1 MPAKKKARSK
11 KSSKSS
17 TPSKRPVKKASKKK
31 SAKPQARK
39 TTPKKKAVRRSTA
52 GATKPKPR
60 LKTTSKTTTAK
71 SARDVKDQIQ
81 DKSRAVYETGSAR
94 RRQGRVFS
102 GRESGDLE
110 GLSRREEAD
119 SESVDEL
126 LEEGNSFEAGVVAGV
141 EEADDSDEKEVYTH
155 EVPEDDVPDEYLD
168 PDKD

>member
-17 TPSKRPVKKASKKK
+17 APSNRPAKRASKKK

-39 TTPKKKAVRRSTA
+39 ITPKKKAVRRSTA

-60 LKTTSKTTTAK
+60 LKTTRKTTTGKA
-71 SARDVKDQIQ
+71 ARDVNERIQ

-94 RRQGRVFS
+94 PRQGRIFS

-141 EEADDSDEKEVYTH
+141 EEADESDEKEVHTH

>member
-1 MPAKKKARSK
+1 MPAKKKVRSK

-17 TPSKRPVKKASKKK
+17 APSKRPVKKASKKK
-31 SAKPQARK
+31 SAKPQGK

-52 GATKPKPR
+52 AATKPKPR
-60 LKTTSKTTTAK
+60 KKTTGKA
-71 SARDVKDQIQ
+71 ARDVNERIQ

-94 RRQGRVFS
+94 PRQGRVFS

-141 EEADDSDEKEVYTH
+141 EEADESDEKEVHTH

>member
-1 MPAKKKARSK
+1 MPAKKKTRSK
-11 KSSKSS
+11 PKNSKHSAA
-17 TPSKRPVKKASKKK
+17 SKRPVKKSSKKK
-31 SAKPQARK
+31 SSKPQAHK
-39 TTPKKKAVRRSTA
+39 TAAKKAARRSTA
-52 GATKPKPR
+52 DTTKPKR
-60 LKTTSKTTTAK
+60 RKTITRKA
-71 SARDVKDQIQ
+71 AREVKEQVR

-94 RRQGRVFS
+94 PRQGRVFS

-141 EEADDSDEKEVYTH
+141 EEADNSDEKEVHTH

>member
-1 MPAKKKARSK
+1 MPAKKKTRSK

-17 TPSKRPVKKASKKK
+17 APSNRPVKKASKKK
-31 SAKPQARK
+31 SAKPQDRK
-39 TTPKKKAVRRSTA
+39 TTPKKKPVRRSTA
-52 GATKPKPR
+52 GATKPKR
-60 LKTTSKTTTAK
+60 RKTTTGKA
-71 SARDVKDQIQ
+71 ARDVKEQIQ